1 MEGRPRQGDGDLMLL
16 GLRTA
21 LLAPRRERT
30 LLGGLILPLTL
41 WLLASATSARA
52 QARTVLVTEV
62 DGIIT
67 PVIADHI
74 REGVARAE
82 EQGHHVF
89 LVEMDTPGGLDASMR
104 DIIQSFL
111 GAEVPVVVHVAPSGA
126 RAASAGALITLSAH
140 VAAMAPGTAIGA
152 ATPVDL
158 EGGGDVERKIIED
171 AAAYA
176 ESVARARGR
185 NTEFAVD
192 AVREGRSVTA
202 EEAQRIGVVDLL
214 APNRGELLEA
224 IDGETVT
231 LASGTE
237 LTIEARGARVV
248 PYELGT
254 FRSILQWLAD
264 PNLAFLFL
272 SLGTLAIVYELA
284 NPGFGGGA
292 IVGVILILLALFAL
306 AVLPVNALG
315 GLLLVL
321 AAVLFV
327 VEIFTPGIGVG
338 AAGGTASLVLG
349 GLFLFRGRIGVDP
362 QVLIPVA
369 VVVGGGTLLAGRLAW
384 RTRRLAATTGA
395 GGLLGKIA
403 TVGSASGTSGQAMV
417 EGAWWNVTTRG
428 DRLRKGATVRV
439 VDVEGL
445 DLVVERTEAREKR
458 QEEESGKKGE
468 P

>member
-1 MEGRPRQGDGDLMLL
+1 MGNLMLL
-16 GLRTA
+16 GVRTSP
-21 LLAPRRERT
+21 LAPRRGRAA
-30 LLGGLILPLTL
+30 LGGLILPLTL
-41 WLLASATSARA
+41 WLLASGSGARA

-82 EQGHHVF
+82 DDGHHVF
-89 LVEMDTPGGLDASMR
+89 LIEVDTPGGLDDSMR

-111 GAEVPVVVHVAPSGA
+111 GANVPVVVHVAPSGA

-140 VAAMAPGTAIGA
+140 IAAMAPGTAIGA

-158 EGGGDVERKIIED
+158 EGADIERKIIED

-192 AVREGRSVTA
+192 AVRKGRSATA
-202 EEAQRIGVVDLL
+202 EEAQRIGVVDLI
-214 APNRGELLEA
+214 APNRTALLEA
-224 IDGETVT
+224 INGETVT
-231 LASGTE
+231 LASGAEVTLE
-237 LTIEARGARVV
+237 TRGAQIV
-248 PYELGT
+248 PHELGT

-272 SLGTLAIVYELA
+272 SLGTLAIIYELA

-321 AAVLFV
+321 AAILFV
-327 VEIFTPGIGVG
+327 VEIFTPGVGVG

-349 GLFLFRGRIGVDP
+349 GLFLFRGRVGVDP

-369 VVVGGGTLLAGRLAW
+369 IVVGGGTLLAGRLAW

-395 GGLLGKIA
+395 GGLVGEVA
-403 TVGSASGTSGQAMV
+403 TVGTASGTSGQAMV
-417 EGAWWNVTTRG
+417 EGAWWNVRTRG

-439 VDVEGL
+439 VDVDGL
-445 DLVVERTEAREKR
+445 DLVVERVEAPERER
-458 QEEESGKKGE
+458 EETRRKKGE

>member
-1 MEGRPRQGDGDLMLL
+1 MLSLPRTLAFAPHRGRRATL
-16 GLRTA
+16 GL
-21 LLAPRRERT
+21 LL
-30 LLGGLILPLTL
+30 LPLAL
-41 WLLASATSARA
+41 WLAVSASGARA

-62 DGIIT
+62 DGVIT
-67 PVIADHI
+67 PVIADHVG
-74 REGVARAE
+74 EGVARAE
-82 EQGHHVF
+82 EEGHHTF
-89 LVEMDTPGGLDASMR
+89 LVELDTPGGLDTSMR
-104 DIIQSFL
+104 DIIQAFL
-111 GAEVPVVVHVAPSGA
+111 GANVPVVVHVAPSGA
-126 RAASAGALITLSAH
+126 RAASAGALITMSAH
-140 VAAMAPGTAIGA
+140 IAAMAPGTAIGA

-158 EGGGDVERKIIED
+158 EGGDVQRKIIED

-185 NTEFAVD
+185 DTEFAVE

-202 EEAQRIGVVDLL
+202 DEAERIGVVDLL
-214 APNRGELLEA
+214 APDRATLLDA

-231 LASGTE
+231 LAAGTQATLE
-237 LTIEARGARVV
+237 TRGAQIV
-248 PYELGT
+248 PHELGA
-254 FRSILQWLAD
+254 FRSVLQWLAD
-264 PNLAFLFL
+264 PNVAFLFM
-272 SLGTLAIVYELA
+272 SLGTLAIIYELA

-321 AAVLFV
+321 AAILFT

-349 GLFLFRGRIGVDP
+349 GLFLFRGRVAVDP

-369 VVVGGGTLLAGRLAW
+369 IVVGGGTLLAGRLAW
-384 RTRRLAATTGA
+384 RTRGLTATTGA
-395 GGLLGKIA
+395 AGLLGKVA

-417 EGAWWNVTTRG
+417 EGAWWNLRTTG
-428 DRLRKGATVRV
+428 ARLRKGITVRV

-445 DLVVERTEAREKR
+445 DLVVEPAEAPETR
-458 QEEESGKKGE
+458 QEDERRKEGE

>member
-1 MEGRPRQGDGDLMLL
+1 MLPLPRTSPFAPHPER
-16 GLRTA
+16 RTA
-21 LLAPRRERT
+21 LGL
-30 LLGGLILPLTL
+30 LILPLAL
-41 WLLASATSARA
+41 WLAVSATGARA

-62 DGIIT
+62 DGVIT

-74 REGVARAE
+74 REGVALAE
-82 EQGHHVF
+82 EEAHHVF
-89 LVEMDTPGGLDASMR
+89 LIELDTPGGLDASMR
-104 DIIQSFL
+104 DIIQAFL
-111 GAEVPVVVHVAPSGA
+111 GANVPVVVHVAPAGA
-126 RAASAGALITLSAH
+126 RAASAGALITMSAH
-140 VAAMAPGTAIGA
+140 IAAMAPGTAIGA

-158 EGGGDVERKIIED
+158 EGGDIATKIIED

-185 NTEFAVD
+185 DTEFAVD

-202 EEAQRIGVVDLL
+202 VKAERIGVVDLL
-214 APNRGELLEA
+214 APDRATLFEA

-231 LASGTE
+231 LAVGTQVTLE
-237 LTIEARGARVV
+237 TRGAQIL
-248 PYELGT
+248 PYELGA
-254 FRSILQWLAD
+254 FRSVLQWLAD
-264 PNLAFLFL
+264 PNLAFLFM
-272 SLGTLAIVYELA
+272 SLGTLAIIYELA
-284 NPGFGGGA
+284 NPGFGGAA

-321 AAVLFV
+321 AAILFA
-327 VEIFTPGIGVG
+327 VEVFTPGIGVG

-349 GLFLFRGRIGVDP
+349 GLFLFRGRVGVDP

-369 VVVGGGTLLAGRLAW
+369 IVVGGGTLLAGRLAW
-384 RTRRLAATTGA
+384 RTRRLTATTGA
-395 GGLLGKIA
+395 AGLLGKVA

-417 EGAWWNVTTRG
+417 EGAWWNVRTRG

-445 DLVVERTEAREKR
+445 DLMVEPAEAPEG
-458 QEEESGKKGE
+458 QETRRKKGE

>member
-1 MEGRPRQGDGDLMLL
+1 MLL
-16 GLRTA
+16 GVRSS
-21 LLAPRRERT
+21 LLAPRRGRT
-30 LLGGLILPLTL
+30 ALGGLILLLTL
-41 WLLASATSARA
+41 WLLASGTGARA

-82 EQGHHVF
+82 DQGHHVF
-89 LVEMDTPGGLDASMR
+89 LIEVDTPGGLDDSMR

-111 GAEVPVVVHVAPSGA
+111 GADVPVVVHVAPSGA

-140 VAAMAPGTAIGA
+140 IAAMAPGTAIGA
-152 ATPVDL
+152 ATPVGGEGGEDL
-158 EGGGDVERKIIED
+158 ERKLIED

-185 NTEFAVD
+185 DVEFAVD
-192 AVREGRSVTA
+192 AVREGRSATA
-202 EEAQRIGVVDLL
+202 EEAQRIGVVDLI
-214 APNRGELLEA
+214 APNRTALLEA
-224 IDGETVT
+224 INGETVT
-231 LASGTE
+231 LASGAEVTLE
-237 LTIEARGARVV
+237 TRGAQIV
-248 PYELGT
+248 PHELGT

-272 SLGTLAIVYELA
+272 SLGTLAIIYELA

-306 AVLPVNALG
+306 AALPVNALG

-321 AAVLFV
+321 AAILFV
-327 VEIFTPGIGVG
+327 VEIFTPGVGVG

-349 GLFLFRGRIGVDP
+349 GLFLFRGRVGVDP

-369 VVVGGGTLLAGRLAW
+369 IVVGGGTLLAGRLAW

-395 GGLLGKIA
+395 GGLIGEVA
-403 TVGSASGTSGQAMV
+403 TVGTASGTSGQAMV
-417 EGAWWNVTTRG
+417 EGAWWNVRTRG

-439 VDVEGL
+439 VDVDGL
-445 DLVVERTEAREKR
+445 DLVVERVEAPERER
-458 QEEESGKKGE
+458 EETRRKKGE